1 MTGNSKNT
9 FITFSDGNKMPA
21 IGLGTWQSEPGEVQN
36 AIKAAVKCGY
46 RHIDCAYFYRNENEI
61 GEALAELFKEG
72 TVKREELFITTKLWA
87 IFHRPDRVEY
97 ALNLSLKALKLDY
110 VDLYLMHSAMAFQH
124 KGDDIMFPE
133 PEDGSPGLAIDETIH
148 YLDTWKEMEGLVAKG
163 LAKSIGVS
171 NFSKEQLGEVL
182 RVTKIPCVNNQIEN
196 HPCLNQEELINFC
209 KANNVS
215 VTSYSPIG
223 SPDRSWAADSDPNLR
238 ENPVVMEIAKV
249 KGCTPVQVL
258 VAYNLIQGLSC
269 VPKSRSAERIEQNF
283 LSLDVKLTDTDIK
296 NLDELQCNFR
306 AIPWELERMFLL
318 LPSFGESFID
328 RIELSIMNLSLKALQ
343 LDYVD
348 LYLMHSPMA
357 FQHAGDTVMYPPTE
371 GNPDRVLND
380 DVDYLDT
387 WKAMESLVGK
397 GLTKSI
403 GVSNFNIEQL
413 GKLMNIAKV
422 PCVNNQIENHPCLEQ
437 AELIN
442 FCKSNNVTVTSYS
455 PLGSPDR
462 SDASDKDPNLRED
475 PVVLEM
481 AKAKRC
487 TPVQLL
493 IAYHLNQGLICI
505 PKSKSTKRIEE
516 NFMSLDVNLSEDEIK
531 KLDGLSC
538 SYRALHWDFAIENKY
553 YPF

>member
-1 MTGNSKNT
+1 
-9 FITFSDGNKMPA
+9 MPLL
-21 IGLGTWQSEPGEVQN
+21 GLGTWKSKPNEVKGAVRA
-36 AIKAAVKCGY
+36 AIRYGY
-46 RHIDCAYFYRNENEI
+46 RHIDCAYEYENEKDI
-61 GEALAELFKEG
+61 GETLKELFDDG
-72 TVKREELFITTKLWA
+72 TIKREDVFITTKLWG

-97 ALNLSLKALKLDY
+97 A
-110 VDLYLMHSAMAFQH
+110 
-124 KGDDIMFPE
+124 
-133 PEDGSPGLAIDETIH
+133 
-148 YLDTWKEMEGLVAKG
+148 
-163 LAKSIGVS
+163 
-171 NFSKEQLGEVL
+171 
-182 RVTKIPCVNNQIEN
+182 
-196 HPCLNQEELINFC
+196 
-209 KANNVS
+209 
-215 VTSYSPIG
+215 
-223 SPDRSWAADSDPNLR
+223 
-238 ENPVVMEIAKV
+238 
-249 KGCTPVQVL
+249 
-258 VAYNLIQGLSC
+258 
-269 VPKSRSAERIEQNF
+269 
-283 LSLDVKLTDTDIK
+283 
-296 NLDELQCNFR
+296 
-306 AIPWELERMFLL
+306 
-318 LPSFGESFID
+318 
-328 RIELSIMNLSLKALQ
+328 MNLSLKALQ

-403 GVSNFNIEQL
+403 GVSNFNTEQL

-442 FCKSNNVTVTSYS
+442 FCKANNITVTSYS

-538 SYRALHWDFAIENKY
+538 SYRALHWDL
-553 YPF
+553 